1 MRGPRAAVAASVV
14 LLVAASVAA
23 QDIGIPWP
31 PIGNSSSTTD
41 VSVSGTDSGPSESS
55 GPTEPSVSGS
65 DSDPETI
72 PSTDSSS
79 STTPPTSSEILPSS
93 TPEQPSPTPEP
104 TTPTPEPTQPT
115 TPPETTWVLPTT
127 TTTTEDPATETPTED
142 PATQTTE
149 DTPVESTTDSTTTE
163 ETTDDSSDTESES
176 TSDTTSSDTTSVE
189 SSSKQHSDTD
199 SESQTES
206 KSTPDSAN
214 GSHEERSDG
223 LSSGAIAGIAIAVLL
238 GLAACIIGY
247 FLWRRRQRNQ
257 RFYNPNDFEAFPDFD
272 PASNTNLHG
281 EPMVGY
287 EKSVQSREPFEPPM
301 MGREP
306 QSAYSESE
314 MSGFHSPTAPASTRL
329 YMGANAGQPGY
340 SSYTYD

>member
-1 MRGPRAAVAASVV
+1 MRGPRAVVAASVV

-65 DSDPETI
+65 DSDPGTI

-79 STTPPTSSEILPSS
+79 STTPPTSSETSPSS

-115 TPPETTWVLPTT
+115 TPPETTLVPPTT

-149 DTPVESTTDSTTTE
+149 DTPAESTTDSTTTE

-176 TSDTTSSDTTSVE
+176 TSDTTSSDTSVE

-223 LSSGAIAGIAIAVLL
+223 LSSGAIAGIAVAVLL
-238 GLAACIIGY
+238 GLVACIIGY